1 MPKLTEK
8 KKKIKFSGPKVEFK
22 ESINDSKPNQLDLDS
37 EILPEDNTQ
46 ISKRISTSDLG
57 IGPKN
62 TLGSYP
68 GFSSKLIETRTGGI
82 KYQSVKI
89 LEKKIDQLKH
99 TLSEEYDSEKL
110 TKICDI
116 VMKKVMP
123 KQKIDSSQIK
133 GLIESVQI
141 HASDNE
147 GNSPSFGDH
156 RAKFGRAHS
165 LMSIDSSLGAKRS
178 QNAEYSDYRH
188 SQNTET
194 LKDGVFTQSNSEYV
208 DEKRSISMIRLCI
221 LNFPTRLVY
230 RRLSFLFVSLMLC
243 IIMMKIIFGS
253 LLLANVNNLMD
264 YQQRINQISNILQPT
279 GYFYK
284 GCALYRNA
292 LYTNYSVANFANR
305 SVYQST
311 HLLFHYDLIA
321 RQYDVLS
328 YAFSSTDTVVNNT
341 YLSKIASPDNL
352 GISSVFNV
360 YSSMIVDLWQ
370 ALFVP
375 NFAFTPVFPRFR
387 VIFTAQEMSRVLFLV
402 LYDDF
407 ESENLSANVY
417 EDSLGGY
424 YTGYF
429 CIDIVGE
436 VLIGNGFF
444 TSYCSTCHSP
454 YGLQREEKHC

>member
-1 MPKLTEK
+1 M
-8 KKKIKFSGPKVEFK
+8 
-22 ESINDSKPNQLDLDS
+22 DLDS
-37 EILPEDNTQ
+37 EIMPEDNTQ
-46 ISKRISTSDLG
+46 ISKRLSVSD
-57 IGPKN
+57 IGTGLKN
-62 TLGSYP
+62 TLGSLP
-68 GFSSKLIETRTGGI
+68 GSSSKVGGAETRTGGI

-99 TLSEEYDSEKL
+99 SLSEEYDSERL

-123 KQKIDSSQIK
+123 KQKLDVHQIK
-133 GLIESVQI
+133 GIIQSAHVQ
-141 HASDNE
+141 AADNE
-147 GNSPSFGDH
+147 ANSPLFGDH
-156 RAKFGRAHS
+156 RYKFGRTHS
-165 LMSIDSSLGAKRS
+165 LMSIDSSLGARRS
-178 QNAEYSDYRH
+178 QNAEGSDYRNSQH
-188 SQNTET
+188 SET
-194 LKDGVFTQSNSEYV
+194 LKEGVFTQSISEYA
-208 DEKRSISMIRLCI
+208 DEKRSISMIRLSI
-221 LNFPTRLVY
+221 LNFPSKLVY
-230 RRLSFLFVSLMLC
+230 RRLSFFFVTLVLSM
-243 IIMMKIIFGS
+243 IMMKIIFGS
-253 LLLANVNNLMD
+253 LLLSNVNNLMD

-305 SVYQST
+305 SVFQST
-311 HLLFHYDLIA
+311 HLLFHYDLVA

-328 YAFSSTDTVVNNT
+328 YAFSSADTVVNNP
-341 YLSKIASPDNL
+341 YLSKTALPDNL

-387 VIFTAQEMSRVLFLV
+387 VIFTAQEMARMLFLI
-402 LYDDF
+402 LFDDY

-424 YTGYF
+424 YTGYY
-429 CIDIVGE
+429 CIDIVGQI
-436 VLIGNGFF
+436 LIGSF
-444 TSYCSTCHSP
+444 S
-454 YGLQREEKHC
+454 